1 MRVFLD
7 TNVLVSALAT
17 RGICA
22 DVLQVVVAEH
32 TLIVSETVL
41 GEFRRVLRDKLAV
54 PVATVESAEAFL
66 RRQGL
71 VIERAPAL
79 GIEVRDPD
87 DVAVLEQAIAGEA
100 DMLVTGDRDLLEID
114 GDIPIRIVSPRGL
127 WQALRSEIGRR
138 VTRLHPTSRSG
149 HRAGMPQ
156 TRQNRPADR

>member
-22 DVLQVVVAEH
+22 DVLQVVIAKH
-32 TLIVSETVL
+32 TLIASETVL
-41 GEFRRVLRDKLAV
+41 GESRRVLRDKLDV
-54 PVATVESAEAFL
+54 PIATAESADVFL
-66 RRQGL
+66 RRQGV

-79 GIEVRDPD
+79 GIEVRDPA

-114 GDIPIRIVSPRGL
+114 EGIPVRIVSPRGL
-127 WQALRSEIGRR
+127 WEALRS
-138 VTRLHPTSRSG
+138 
-149 HRAGMPQ
+149 
-156 TRQNRPADR
+156 